1 MRGSALRFSTP
12 SSCCAALPG
21 QRYSHIW
28 PLPWGV
34 FGTSPPVGGTERAEA
49 SKVFVW
55 AGQPEHRPAIVSPR
69 TPMLYLLFSLGS
81 RKLDDW
87 LPATTTSCT
96 WEAVFSPI
104 PTYYF
109 PFPSYASGQ
118 PADFWFLGALTWA
131 CLRVPLGLRSN
142 WPQPD
147 ASVENSFGAQIGL

>member
-1 MRGSALRFSTP
+1 MRGSAQSFP
-12 SSCCAALPG
+12 SSADAAKPHRVSATVTLDP
-21 QRYSHIW
+21 YTV
-28 PLPWGV
+28 GV
-34 FGTSPPVGGTERAEA
+34 YGTSPPVGGTERAIT

-55 AGQPEHRPAIVSPR
+55 AGQAEHRPAIVSPR

-96 WEAVFSPI
+96 REVVFSPI

-118 PADFWFLGALTWA
+118 PTVFWFLGALTWA